1 MPASSTQQ
9 FLEIEAIKEGVLV
22 LKDRSVRGIMMV
34 SPLNF
39 ALKSQEEQEATIFQ
53 FQSFLNSLD
62 FSSQII
68 IQSRR
73 VNLTGYLEMLGNLA
87 SKQTN
92 ELLKEQTADYKRF
105 VEGLIGG
112 GSIMTKNFFIVMP
125 FTLLETKIL
134 SREQSVFSNVKF
146 AGSLSDEEFSRMR
159 VQLWQRMEF
168 VALGLKRSGLQVIP
182 LNTEELIELFWAWH
196 HPKEAE
202 VGYYPEIPP
211 DILQ

>member
-1 MPASSTQQ
+1 M
-9 FLEIEAIKEGVLV
+9 
-22 LKDRSVRGIMMV
+22 KDRSVRGIMMV

-87 SKQTN
+87 AKQVN
-92 ELLKEQTADYKRF
+92 ELLKEQTADYRRF

-134 SREQSVFSNVKF
+134 SREQSVFSNVKIG
-146 AGSLSDEEFSRMR
+146 GSLSNEEFSRMR

-182 LNTEELIELFWAWH
+182 LNTEELVELFWAWH

-211 DILQ
+211 EILS